1 MRVIAEN
8 GRVRNWPAPA
18 QPWLADVTDARY
30 TVSDMLGKVIN
41 EKMKIE
47 DAQEWAQKEL
57 MDSYTKMTKKP

>member
-1 MRVIAEN
+1 
-8 GRVRNWPAPA
+8 
-18 QPWLADVTDARY
+18 
-30 TVSDMLGKVIN
+30 MLGKVIN